1 MNTSSTSSTNIQW
14 VTNIPKRIYVGGTFD
29 LFHPGHVK
37 LFMKAKK
44 IADQVVVSVNTDE
57 FVLRYKGKAP
67 AYTLEE
73 RMELVRAC
81 KYVDQVVINEGDE
94 DSTVAILKTRPN
106 FILHSAEWS
115 GEALMEQMGISQKFL
130 DDYNILMV
138 YVDRTPDISSTDLRA
153 RIIKA

>member
-1 MNTSSTSSTNIQW
+1 
-14 VTNIPKRIYVGGTFD
+14 
-29 LFHPGHVK
+29 
-37 LFMKAKK
+37 MKAKK

-67 AYTLEE
+67 VYTLEE